1 MEEAKKTT
9 AFHRLGGILFAIL
22 TLWQLFGIVSY
33 IKFFTDREAP
43 LESIIIGQDRLFFW
57 LIGLLIITISLFSR
71 KRAILTVGFCILAF
85 TAIQSCFRYFVTPSS
100 NGLFILIVV
109 IDLFGYLS
117 AFLLSLT
124 SVLKSDSKYTELGKK
139 LFFVPSVCITI
150 SSLIL
155 ILCQFNSTYRG
166 IPVGFSWSSGVN
178 RGGISF
184 APFFPGFVSV
194 MKFEIRNV
202 ICIVALLFTSLWAVY
217 PDVNKKKAP
226 ATRVNRIAMEP
237 DAGGSN
243 VYGNIQTNGS
253 MEDANVSKKFCSY
266 CGKEIMA
273 QAIICPHCGCA
284 VAASPEVDIPSTGLN
299 VLSFFIPLVGLI
311 LYCVHQNKT
320 PRKARAIGK
329 WALIGFGVDMFVS
342 ILLYMV
348 IFLLL

>member
-9 AFHRLGGILFAIL
+9 VYHRLGGILFAIL

-33 IKFFTDREAP
+33 LKMRVDSGGP
-43 LESIIIGQDRLFFW
+43 LGLLIVEQDTQFFW

-71 KRAILTVGFCILAF
+71 KRVVITMGFCILAF
-85 TAIQSCFRYFVTPSS
+85 TAIWSCFRYLPSS
-100 NGLFILIVV
+100 YGLIILIIV

-117 AFLLSLT
+117 AFLLSL
-124 SVLKSDSKYTELGKK
+124 SPVLKIDSKYTELGKK
-139 LFFVPSVCITI
+139 LFFVPSVFVTI
-150 SSLIL
+150 SSVIL
-155 ILCQFNSTYRG
+155 IFCQFNSTYRDF
-166 IPVGFSWSSGVN
+166 VGSSWASGAIS
-178 RGGISF
+178 RGWIDSLI
-184 APFFPGFVSV
+184 
-194 MKFEIRNV
+194 KFEIRNV
-202 ICIVALLFTSLWAVY
+202 ICIVALLFASLWVLY
-217 PDVNKKKAP
+217 PDVTKKKAP

-253 MEDANVSKKFCSY
+253 MEDANVSKRFCSY

>member
-9 AFHRLGGILFAIL
+9 VYHRLGGILFAIL

-33 IKFFTDREAP
+33 LKMRVDSGGP
-43 LESIIIGQDRLFFW
+43 LGLLIVEQDTHFFW

-71 KRAILTVGFCILAF
+71 KRVVITMGFCILAF
-85 TAIQSCFRYFVTPSS
+85 TAIWSCFRYLPWS
-100 NGLFILIVV
+100 NGLIILIIV

-117 AFLLSLT
+117 AFLLSL
-124 SVLKSDSKYTELGKK
+124 SPVLKIDSKYTELGKK
-139 LFFVPSVCITI
+139 LFFVPSVFVTI
-150 SSLIL
+150 SSVIL
-155 ILCQFNSTYRG
+155 IFCQFNSTYRDF
-166 IPVGFSWSSGVN
+166 VGSSWASGAIS
-178 RGGISF
+178 RGWIDSLI
-184 APFFPGFVSV
+184 
-194 MKFEIRNV
+194 KFEIRNV
-202 ICIVALLFTSLWAVY
+202 ICIVALLFASLWVLY
-217 PDVNKKKAP
+217 PDVTKKKAP

-253 MEDANVSKKFCSY
+253 MEDANVSKRFCSY

-284 VAASPEVDIPSTGLN
+284 VAASPEVDIPSTELN

>member
-1 MEEAKKTT
+1 MQKT
-9 AFHRLGGILFAIL
+9 LPNGK
-22 TLWQLFGIVSY
+22 W
-33 IKFFTDREAP
+33 
-43 LESIIIGQDRLFFW
+43 
-57 LIGLLIITISLFSR
+57 R
-71 KRAILTVGFCILAF
+71 KR
-85 TAIQSCFRYFVTPSS
+85 
-100 NGLFILIVV
+100 
-109 IDLFGYLS
+109 
-117 AFLLSLT
+117 
-124 SVLKSDSKYTELGKK
+124 LKIKALPPFAELHKVRAGNYKM
-139 LFFVPSVCITI
+139 F
-150 SSLIL
+150 
-155 ILCQFNSTYRG
+155 
-166 IPVGFSWSSGVN
+166 
-178 RGGISF
+178 
-184 APFFPGFVSV
+184 
-194 MKFEIRNV
+194 
-202 ICIVALLFTSLWAVY
+202 
-217 PDVNKKKAP
+217 
-226 ATRVNRIAMEP
+226 NRIAMEP

-253 MEDANVSKKFCSY
+253 MEDANVSKRFCSY

>member
-9 AFHRLGGILFAIL
+9 VYHRLGGILFAIL
-22 TLWQLFGIVSY
+22 TLWQLFGIVSD
-33 IKFFTDREAP
+33 IKSFTDHEVP
-43 LESIIIGQDRLFFW
+43 LESIIIWKDRLFFW

-71 KRAILTVGFCILAF
+71 KRFVITMGFCILAF
-85 TAIQSCFRYFVTPSS
+85 TAIQSCFRYFVPPSP

-166 IPVGFSWSSGVN
+166 IPAGFSWAFGAI
-178 RGGISF
+178 RGWIDSLI
-184 APFFPGFVSV
+184 
-194 MKFEIRNV
+194 KFEIRNV
-202 ICIVALLFTSLWAVY
+202 ICIVALLFASLWVLY
-217 PDVNKKKAP
+217 PDVTKKKAP

-253 MEDANVSKKFCSY
+253 MEDANVSKRFCSY

-284 VAASPEVDIPSTGLN
+284 VAASPEVDIPSTELN

>member
-1 MEEAKKTT
+1 MEEAKKPTIY
-9 AFHRLGGILFAIL
+9 HRLGGILFAIL

-33 IKFFTDREAP
+33 IKYFTDHEVP

-117 AFLLSLT
+117 AFLLSL
-124 SVLKSDSKYTELGKK
+124 SPVLKIDSKYTELGKK
-139 LFFVPSVCITI
+139 LFFVPSVFVTI
-150 SSLIL
+150 SSVIL
-155 ILCQFNSTYRG
+155 IFCQFNSTYRDF
-166 IPVGFSWSSGVN
+166 VGSSWASGAIS
-178 RGGISF
+178 RGWIDSLI
-184 APFFPGFVSV
+184 
-194 MKFEIRNV
+194 KFEIRNV
-202 ICIVALLFTSLWAVY
+202 ICIVALLFASLWVLY
-217 PDVNKKKAP
+217 PDVTKKKAP

-253 MEDANVSKKFCSY
+253 MEDANVSKRFCSY